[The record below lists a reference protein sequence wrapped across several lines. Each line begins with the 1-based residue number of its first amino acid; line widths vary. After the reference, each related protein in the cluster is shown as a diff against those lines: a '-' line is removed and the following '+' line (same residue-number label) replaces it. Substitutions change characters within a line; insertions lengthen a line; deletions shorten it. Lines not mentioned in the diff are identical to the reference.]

1 MSNHWNRLRRE
12 RETAAQTDTA
22 RGPSRSRGEGRTPAR
37 HRGLRK
43 KRLPSPAR
51 RSPCPMERVPAR
63 HGGHVARV
71 VEEVGANGAVRAD
84 RHGGTGSAR
93 PRGAARFKPG
103 RPAAASGPGR
113 KRRHGARARPAP
125 RGAGPA
131 GRRAAPLPQGAASP
145 PDGRA
150 RPRAPRVASRPRPG
164 VLKPGPPRPRP
175 PRPSRAATPHGS
187 GRAALLL
194 SQFALGGSLFARDRG
209 RGARHAAARGG
220 GGSGN
225 GGGPA
230 GRGASGIPALLRPPP
245 PGAGRS
251 EAGDGRTDPPLRP
264 ASGPARERAS
274 PGVVRGYL

>member
-1 MSNHWNRLRRE
+1 MPDGTYAR
-12 RETAAQTDTA
+12 TA
-22 RGPSRSRGEGRTPAR
+22 RRPRRARCRRSRSKWCSARGSAWRDRQREA
-37 HRGLRK
+37 
-43 KRLPSPAR
+43 AR
-51 RSPCPMERVPAR
+51 R
-63 HGGHVARV
+63 
-71 VEEVGANGAVRAD
+71 RAIQ
-84 RHGGTGSAR
+84 TR
-93 PRGAARFKPG
+93 PPG
-103 RPAAASGPGR
+103 RRFRS
-113 KRRHGARARPAP
+113 RPEATSRDP
-125 RGAGPA
+125 RSSRSRGAGPA

-251 EAGDGRTDPPLRP
+251 EAGDGRTDLPPPSRL
-264 ASGPARERAS
+264 GPG
-274 PGVVRGYL
+274 P